1 MSKLYKIAI
10 FTMVLLTYS
19 NGYSALQFAER
30 LEEYVLPNGLKVI
43 LIEDRRSP
51 SVINSIWYKVGSSYE
66 KPGVTGISHVLEH
79 MMFKGTQNF
88 SSGEF
93 SSIIKK
99 MGGTENGFTS
109 KDYTGYYQKIH
120 KSNLER
126 CIELEADRMKNL
138 KFKNN
143 EIMSEIDVVKEERRL
158 RTDDNPISKTFEKIM
173 LNAFGMNNYGIPII
187 GTMEDIGS
195 ITKSDLVHW
204 YKTYYQPKNAIVIIA
219 GNFDKEKVK
228 QYIGKY
234 YGVINT
240 EKQKIAHKDSVN
252 FKTTNYFEVKE
263 KVARPIVFIGFKKPK
278 FNQKKSRQLYA
289 LDLFLEIMDGGYSSR
304 LTQRLVNEKK
314 IALDTFISNDTYN
327 KHSNLII
334 IGGTP
339 RENITNIEFKES
351 ILREFSRENI
361 ETITIDELNSA
372 KARIKANS
380 IYKFDSVLNQAMQV
394 GMLEAKNISW
404 KELDKY
410 TNIIESI
417 SLEEIIKSRELYFS
431 KQTRLITVLSPDK

>member
-1 MSKLYKIAI
+1 
-10 FTMVLLTYS
+10 
-19 NGYSALQFAER
+19 
-30 LEEYVLPNGLKVI
+30 
-43 LIEDRRSP
+43 
-51 SVINSIWYKVGSSYE
+51 
-66 KPGVTGISHVLEH
+66 
-79 MMFKGTQNF
+79 
-88 SSGEF
+88 
-93 SSIIKK
+93 
-99 MGGTENGFTS
+99 
-109 KDYTGYYQKIH
+109 
-120 KSNLER
+120 
-126 CIELEADRMKNL
+126 
-138 KFKNN
+138 
-143 EIMSEIDVVKEERRL
+143 
-158 RTDDNPISKTFEKIM
+158 
-173 LNAFGMNNYGIPII
+173 MNNYGIPII

-240 EKQKIAHKDSVN
+240 EKQKIAHKDSIN

-417 SLEEIIKSRELYFS
+417 SLEEIIKSREIYFS
-431 KQTRLITVLSPDK
+431 NKTRLITVLSPDK